1 MNARTSAAL
10 AWGGVLLAGALWGGG
25 ALVAQF
31 LIDGG
36 IAPQSLSLARFALG
50 VPLLWWLHWRA
61 QRTRPAPADARWRHL
76 APREQ
81 FQVIGTG
88 AAMALNVSCWFAGI
102 VHLGAALPT
111 VISICCAPVIVVL
124 VSVARG
130 YERFGL
136 RLVAGL
142 LLALAGVALLVMP
155 ADGWGPLPKGHAA
168 GLAWSFGSAFCYALV
183 VLGNARMPVRV
194 PAVTASAWGM
204 SVAALCMLSVAWPTG
219 ITWPGGTA
227 QWLGAAYT
235 GVVTTSVAY
244 LAFAW
249 GARRLSP
256 TAAVVGTLIE
266 PLVAALLAAL
276 LLAEPMAPRQWAGA
290 LLLAAAMLLL
300 MRRNSAAQA
309 D

>member
-1 MNARTSAAL
+1 MSAAL

-61 QRTRPAPADARWRHL
+61 QRASQSPNARWRHL
-76 APREQ
+76 TRQEQ
-81 FQVIGTG
+81 VQVIGTG

-102 VHLGAALPT
+102 AHLGAALPT

-136 RLVAGL
+136 RLFAGL
-142 LLALAGVALLVMP
+142 VLALAGVALLVVP
-155 ADGWGPLPKGHAA
+155 AEGWGPLPAGHAA
-168 GLAWSFGSAFCYALV
+168 GLAWSFGSALCYALV
-183 VLGNARMPVRV
+183 VLGNARMPLRV

-204 SVAALCMLSVAWPTG
+204 SVAALCMLAVAWSTG
-219 ITWPGGTA
+219 ITWPAGTA
-227 QWLGAAYT
+227 QWAGAAYT

-276 LLAEPMAPRQWAGA
+276 LLAQPMAPRQWLGA
-290 LLLAAAMLLL
+290 VLLAMAMLLL
-300 MRRNSAAQA
+300 MRPNRRA
-309 D
+309 

>member
-1 MNARTSAAL
+1 MNARMTAAL

-36 IAPQSLSLARFALG
+36 MAPQSLSLARFALG
-50 VPLLWWLHWRA
+50 LPLLWWLHWRA
-61 QRTRPAPADARWRHL
+61 RQLAGTRWSDLTR
-76 APREQ
+76 REQ
-81 FQVIGTG
+81 FQLAGTG

-102 VHLGAALPT
+102 AHLGAALPT
-111 VISICCAPVIVVL
+111 VISICCAPVIVAL
-124 VSVARG
+124 ASVMRG

-136 RLVAGL
+136 RLLAGL
-142 LLALAGVALLVMP
+142 GLALAGVALLVVP
-155 ADGWGPLPKGHAA
+155 AGGWGALPAGHVT
-168 GLAWSFGSAFCYALV
+168 GLAWSLGSAFCYALV
-183 VLGNARMPVRV
+183 VLGNARMPGRV

-204 SVAALCMLSVAWPTG
+204 SAAALCMLAVAWPAG
-219 ITWPGGTA
+219 ITWPSGTA
-227 QWLGAAYT
+227 QWLGASYT

-276 LLAEPMAPRQWAGA
+276 LLAQPMALRQWAGA
-290 LLLAAAMLLL
+290 VLLAGAMLLL
-300 MRRNSAAQA
+300 MRRASS
-309 D
+309 

>member
-1 MNARTSAAL
+1 MSAAL

-36 IAPQSLSLARFALG
+36 MAPQSLSLARFALG

-61 QRTRPAPADARWRHL
+61 QSVQQPAGVRWNDL
-76 APREQ
+76 EGREQ
-81 FQVIGTG
+81 FQVAGTG

-102 VHLGAALPT
+102 AHMGAALPT
-111 VISICCAPVIVVL
+111 VISICCAPVIVAF
-124 VSVARG
+124 VSVMCG

-136 RLVAGL
+136 RLSAGL
-142 LLALAGVALLVMP
+142 GLALAGVALLVVP
-155 ADGWGPLPKGHAA
+155 AGGWGPLPAGYAA

-204 SVAALCMLSVAWPTG
+204 SVAALCMLAIAWPAG
-219 ITWPGGTA
+219 ITWPAGTA
-227 QWLGAAYT
+227 QWLGVSYT

-249 GARRLSP
+249 GARHLSP

-276 LLAEPMAPRQWAGA
+276 LLSEPMAPRQWAGA
-290 LLLAAAMLLL
+290 VLLALAMLLL
-300 MRRNSAAQA
+300 VRRTGAAKPGG
-309 D
+309 

>member
-1 MNARTSAAL
+1 MNARMSAAL

-50 VPLLWWLHWRA
+50 VPLLWWLHWRG
-61 QRTRPAPADARWRHL
+61 QRPAGARWSGLSR
-76 APREQ
+76 REQ
-81 FQVIGTG
+81 FQVAGTG

-102 VHLGAALPT
+102 AHLGAALPT
-111 VISICCAPVIVVL
+111 VISICCAPVIVAL
-124 VSVARG
+124 VSVLRG
-130 YERFGL
+130 YERLGL
-136 RLVAGL
+136 RLLVGL
-142 LLALAGVALLVMP
+142 VLALAGVALLVMP
-155 ADGWGPLPKGHAA
+155 AGGWRPLPAGHAA

-183 VLGNARMPVRV
+183 VLGNARMPERV
-194 PAVTASAWGM
+194 SAVTASAWGM
-204 SVAALCMLSVAWPTG
+204 SAAALCMLAVAWPVG
-219 ITWPGGTA
+219 ITWPSGTA
-227 QWLGAAYT
+227 QWLGAGYT

-266 PLVAALLAAL
+266 PLVAALLAAW
-276 LLAEPMAPRQWAGA
+276 LLAQPMAQQQWLGA
-290 LLLAAAMLLL
+290 VLLALAMLLL
-300 MRRNSAAQA
+300 MRRSGGAGT

>member
-1 MNARTSAAL
+1 MSAAL

-50 VPLLWWLHWRA
+50 LPLLWGLHWHAR
-61 QRTRPAPADARWRHL
+61 QTIGDGVRWREL
-76 APREQ
+76 TRREQ
-81 FQVIGTG
+81 LQIVGTG

-102 VHLGAALPT
+102 AQLGAALPT
-111 VISICCAPVIVVL
+111 VISICCAPAIVAL
-124 VSVARG
+124 VSVLRG
-130 YERFGL
+130 YEPFGA
-136 RLVAGL
+136 RLLGGL
-142 LLALAGVALLVMP
+142 MLALAGVVFLVMP
-155 ADGWGPLPKGHAA
+155 AAGWGPMAPGHAL

-204 SVAALCMLSVAWPTG
+204 GAAALCMLAIAWPGG
-219 ITWPGGTA
+219 ITWPSGAA
-227 QWLGAAYT
+227 QWLGVSYT

-244 LAFAW
+244 LVFAW

-256 TAAVVGTLIE
+256 TAAVVGTLVE
-266 PLVAALLAAL
+266 PLVAAWLAAVLLAQ
-276 LLAEPMAPRQWAGA
+276 PMAPRQWLGA
-290 LLLAAAMLLL
+290 VLLAVAMLLL
-300 MRRNSAAQA
+300 VRRSRVGRPA
-309 D
+309 